1 MRHFM
6 TVSGIV
12 LVSALVCAALYFTWN
27 PRTPRSTNGK
37 PDPVVYHTNCLP
49 PEDRK
54 VFYHLA
60 EGSEVFPLDWL
71 RAAKR
76 KGTDKLFLEDM
87 GRFGLLPDPDSPDGL
102 PVGITAAPTR
112 GLTSLGKMVGLNCA
126 ACHVGQIAYGGKS
139 LRIDGA
145 PNLFDANMFFTE
157 LVEAGQGIIASP
169 KELLGFL
176 ERLHAQKQQSRGG
189 RLVPRLFAHLAK
201 GESDLKKALLPR
213 IEKLIAEAKAKP
225 SAEWTVKPAPGADDA
240 ARKRLLAGTGVEGV
254 SSAVGDAGT
263 QDSPLQGENDD
274 AKKDAIDAA
283 AQEVVVTVRLLK
295 ARIEFLK
302 NLAHIGKTKP
312 DWGFGRVDAFGSVRA
327 LYFEPD
333 YVPNG
338 PVSYPS
344 IWAFDKNPWF
354 HYDGD
359 TTSVLQR
366 NLGQALGVGAIYEKD
381 SYAST
386 LRPVDSNT
394 LEELSRKIKVPAWP
408 VDLFGPIDADKAKK
422 GKTLFEAN
430 CLSCHAAIPPTETAP
445 DLLID
450 LTVIGTDTQRALG
463 FTANLKATGKP
474 FFEEL
479 AVVLD
484 KVTKKSFED
493 NDIPPDARPAF
504 AHGRK
509 IQWRT
514 EKKYAARPLWG
525 VWATAP
531 YLHNGSVPT
540 LHDLFLPAKDRPKT
554 FPLGHR
560 EYDPVKVGYTTPEGK
575 PRFLFD
581 TSKIGNGNGGHEFGT
596 NLGEADRAALIE
608 YLKTL

>member
-1 MRHFM
+1 MR
-6 TVSGIV
+6 
-12 LVSALVCAALYFTWN
+12 LALLHLE
-27 PRTPRSTNGK
+27 P
-37 PDPVVYHTNCLP
+37 PDASPGERDA
-49 PEDRK
+49 EDRK

-87 GRFGLLPDPDSPDGL
+87 GRFGFLPDPDSPDGL
-102 PVGITAAPTR
+102 PVGLTATPTR
-112 GLTSLGKMVGLNCA
+112 GLKSLGKMVGLNCA
-126 ACHVGQIAYGGKS
+126 ACHVGQIAFGGKS

-157 LVEAGQGIIASP
+157 LVEAGQGIIANP
-169 KELLGFL
+169 KELLGFI
-176 ERLHAQKQQSRGG
+176 ERLHAVKNRSRGG
-189 RLVPRLFAHLAK
+189 PLVSRLLAHLAK

-213 IEKLIAEAKAKP
+213 IETLIAEAKAKP
-225 SAEWTVKPAPGADDA
+225 SAEWTVKPAPGADDES
-240 ARKRLLAGTGVEGV
+240 RKELLAGTGVEGV

-263 QDSPLQGENDD
+263 QDSPLHGED
-274 AKKDAIDAA
+274 AEAQKNAIDAA
-283 AQEVVVTVRLLK
+283 AEEVVVTVRLLK
-295 ARIEFLK
+295 ARVQFLK
-302 NLAHIGKTKP
+302 NLAHIGKVKP

-338 PVSYPS
+338 PVSYPA

-366 NLGQALGVGAIYEKD
+366 NLGQALGVGAIYEPKT
-381 SYAST
+381 YAST
-386 LRPVDSNT
+386 LRPADSNT
-394 LEELSRKIKVPAWP
+394 LEELSRKIAVPAWP
-408 VDLFGPIDADKAKK
+408 VDLFGPLDAEKVKK
-422 GKTLFEAN
+422 GAELFKAN
-430 CLSCHAAIPPTETAP
+430 CVLCHAAIPPTETAP
-445 DLLID
+445 DRLID
-450 LTVIGTDTQRALG
+450 LKVIGTDPQRALG
-463 FTANLKATGKP
+463 FTADLKATGKP
-474 FFEEL
+474 FFHDL
-479 AVVLD
+479 AIVLD
-484 KVTKKSFED
+484 KVTTKAFED
-493 NDIPPDARPAF
+493 NGIPPDARPAF
-504 AHGRK
+504 AHGRP
-509 IQWRT
+509 IEWRT
-514 EKKYAARPLWG
+514 KKMYAARPLWG

-540 LHDLFLPAKDRPKT
+540 LADLLLPAKDRPKT

-560 EYDPVKVGYTTPEGK
+560 DYDPIKVGYTTPSGD

-581 TSKIGNGNGGHEFGT
+581 TSKVGNSNSGHEYGAT
-596 NLGEADRAALIE
+596 LGDAERAALIE